1 MYFDY
6 HVYTEMM
13 KFCQVFWL
21 SCLYRNEEVLLD
33 ILTIMFIQK
42 WWSSAR
48 YFDYHVYTEMMKFC
62 QGFWLMKFCQVFWLM
77 KFCQIFWLSCLCRND
92 EVLPDILTI
101 MFIQKWWSS
110 ARDFDHQSKS
120 LAELHHFCIN
130 MIVKI
135 PGRTSSFL
143 YKHDSQNIW
152 KNFLISV

>member
-1 MYFDY
+1 
-6 HVYTEMM
+6 MM

-21 SCLYRNEEVLLD
+21 SCLFRNDEVLPG

-62 QGFWLMKFCQVFWLM
+62 QVFC
-77 KFCQIFWLSCLCRND
+77 LSCLYRND
-92 EVLPDILTI
+92 EVLPGILTI

-110 ARDFDHQSKS
+110 ARYFDYHVYTDMMKFCQVFWLSCVYRN
-120 LAELHHFCIN
+120 AELRHFCIN

-143 YKHDSQNIW
+143 YKHDSQNTW
-152 KNFLISV
+152 QNFVISV